1 MLLYYYYVLCETIW
15 WIRYWT
21 HIFRSTFASI
31 IHENTNYETF
41 YAGKYLN
48 EYRGTAVPKGW
59 EHWYG
64 LVGNSKY
71 YNYSLNVNGVLED
84 HGDDYEKDYLTDNIG
99 RYAIDFLS
107 NRESERPFLMVLALP
122 ASHAPFTPAPQY
134 SNEFPEQ
141 VSFFIY

>member
-1 MLLYYYYVLCETIW
+1 M
-15 WIRYWT
+15 
-21 HIFRSTFASI
+21 
-31 IHENTNYETF
+31 
-41 YAGKYLN
+41 
-48 EYRGTAVPKGW
+48 
-59 EHWYG
+59 
-64 LVGNSKY
+64 VGNSKY

-107 NRESERPFLMVLALP
+107 NRDSERPFLMVLALP

-141 VSFFIY
+141 VIFFLILLTVKTLGPSIKYVSDFSVIFEKRVGS